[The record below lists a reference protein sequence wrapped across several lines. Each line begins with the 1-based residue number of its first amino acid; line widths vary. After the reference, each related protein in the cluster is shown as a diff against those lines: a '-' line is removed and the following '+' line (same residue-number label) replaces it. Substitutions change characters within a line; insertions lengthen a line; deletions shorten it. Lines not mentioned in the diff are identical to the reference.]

1 VTAVLTLPPS
11 TRASDAPRA
20 PRRRAGRGATA
31 LVAAVLLL
39 GGLLWSA
46 VLWAPSTAEVAA
58 GATRFAGSA
67 GVATVPEYGL
77 RGTHIVP
84 YDEGADLTITV
95 PVRNEGPLPLTVTS
109 AATGAGVLP
118 LVEVRA
124 VDGLPLRLLPG
135 QEGEVVLQA
144 VLANCAYYHEREIQ
158 NVDGLVL
165 GADVGVG
172 PLSRATTLT
181 VPLDSPILV
190 KSPMIVKCPDRK
202 INRQADN
209 RSDAL

>member
-1 VTAVLTLPPS
+1 VSAVLTLPPAA
-11 TRASDAPRA
+11 TDAAGIRVPQGGV
-20 PRRRAGRGATA
+20 RRWAT
-31 LVAAVLLL
+31 LSLAVTLLL
-39 GGLLWSA
+39 GGLIWSA
-46 VLWAPSTAEVAA
+46 LLWAPSTAQLAA
-58 GATRFAGSA
+58 GTTRFAGTA

-84 YDEGADLTITV
+84 YTGGADLAITV
-95 PVRNEGPLPLTVTS
+95 PVRNDGRLPLTVTS

-118 LVEVRA
+118 LLELRSVE
-124 VDGLPLRLLPG
+124 GLPLSLAPG
-135 QEGEVVLQA
+135 EEGEVVLRA
-144 VLANCAYYHEREIQ
+144 VLGNCAYYHEREVQ
-158 NVDGLVL
+158 NVDSLVL

-190 KSPMIVKCPDRK
+190 KSPMIVKCPERK